1 MIETYNEPE
10 DLLVD
15 ESFLAWHFKLPD
27 AEPQRWESW
36 ISGHPDRA
44 RLVQQA
50 ILLLDTTR
58 LSEKPLPMQQ
68 IASAE
73 ERLLQAIPNAHD
85 KTLPGRR
92 RGLLLVANRRRWM
105 VAAAVLVL
113 LGAGLIYTGVTRS
126 RGTSIST
133 TFGEVASRQLPDGTE
148 VMLDAN
154 SRIHYAG
161 DWSEGKDREVWM
173 DGEAFFHVR
182 KTPEHSRFIVH
193 LTHMDVIVTGTRF
206 NVINRHGIE
215 NILLEEGKVILRN
228 KKGEQLPLTPGEFVS
243 FNEDLWQKKT
253 VQPDSLMAWK
263 EQKLVFNGTPLREL
277 VTLVNDHYD
286 VHLQLADSS
295 IADSTIS
302 AILPNNNLEV
312 LLQALDATAE
322 YQVTRDNGNIIISSR
337 HYSR

>member
-1 MIETYNEPE
+1 MIDTYNEPE

-36 ISGHPDRA
+36 VSGHPDRA

-50 ILLLDTTR
+50 IHLLDTTYLNENP
-58 LSEKPLPMQQ
+58 LSMQQ

-73 ERLLQAIPNAHD
+73 QRLLQS
-85 KTLPGRR
+85 LPDTPRISFFYG
-92 RGLLLVANRRRWM
+92 RRWM
-105 VAAAVLVL
+105 IAAAASIILL

-126 RGTSIST
+126 RGTAIATS
-133 TFGEVASRQLPDGTE
+133 FGEVSSRQLPDGTE

-154 SRIHYAG
+154 SKIHYKG

-206 NVINRHGIE
+206 NVINRHGVE
-215 NILLEEGKVILRN
+215 NVLLEEGRVILRN
-228 KKGEQLPLTPGEFVS
+228 KKGEQLPLTPGEFAT
-243 FNEDLWQKKT
+243 FDENLWQKKT
-253 VQPDSLMAWK
+253 VQPDSVMAWK

-277 VTLVNDHYD
+277 VTLVNDHYG

-322 YQVTRDNGNIIISSR
+322 YKVTRDGGNIIVSSR
-337 HYSR
+337 LERR

>member
-1 MIETYNEPE
+1 MIDTYNEPE

-27 AEPQRWESW
+27 AEPQRWENW
-36 ISGHPDRA
+36 VSGHPDRA

-50 ILLLDTTR
+50 ILLLDTTC
-58 LSEKPLPMQQ
+58 LGEKPLPVQQ

-73 ERLLQAIPNAHD
+73 QRLLQS
-85 KTLPGRR
+85 LPDTRK
-92 RGLLLVANRRRWM
+92 LSFYNRRLRM
-105 VAAAVLVL
+105 IAAAVLVL
-113 LGAGLIYTGVTRS
+113 LGAGLIYAVVTRS
-126 RGTSIST
+126 RGASIST
-133 TFGEVASRQLPDGTE
+133 AFGEVTSRQLPDGTD

-154 SRIHYAG
+154 SRIRYAG
-161 DWSEGKDREVWM
+161 DWSGGKDREVWM
-173 DGEAFFHVR
+173 DGEAFFHVS

-206 NVINRHGIE
+206 NVINRHGVE
-215 NILLEEGKVILRN
+215 NVLLEEGKVILRN

-243 FNEDLWQKKT
+243 FNKDLWQKKT

-322 YQVTRDNGNIIISSR
+322 YQVTRENGKIIIGSR

>member
-1 MIETYNEPE
+1 MIDTYNEPE

-36 ISGHPDRA
+36 VSGHPDRA

-50 ILLLDTTR
+50 IHLLDTTY
-58 LSEKPLPMQQ
+58 LSENPLPMQQ

-73 ERLLQAIPNAHD
+73 QRLLQS
-85 KTLPGRR
+85 LPDTPR
-92 RGLLLVANRRRWM
+92 VTFFNRRRWM
-105 VAAAVLVL
+105 IAAAVLVL
-113 LGAGLIYTGVTRS
+113 LGAGLIYTGVSRS
-126 RGTSIST
+126 RGNAIATD
-133 TFGEVASRQLPDGTE
+133 FGEITSRQLPDGTE
-148 VMLDAN
+148 VTLDAN
-154 SRIHYAG
+154 SKIHYKG

-193 LTHMDVIVTGTRF
+193 LSHMDVIVTGTRF

-215 NILLEEGKVILRN
+215 NVLLEEGRVILRN

-243 FNEDLWQKKT
+243 FKEDLWQKKT
-253 VQPDSLMAWK
+253 VQPDSLMAWTD
-263 EQKLVFNGTPLREL
+263 QKLVFDNTPLRDV
-277 VTLVNDHYD
+277 VTAVNDHYGVD
-286 VHLQLADSS
+286 LQLADSS

-302 AILPNNNLEV
+302 GMMPNNNLDA
-312 LLQALDATAE
+312 LLRAIDALPE
-322 YQVTRDNGNIIISSR
+322 YQVTRENDKIIISSR
-337 HYSR
+337 QERR

>member
-1 MIETYNEPE
+1 MTDTYNEPE

-36 ISGHPDRA
+36 VGSHPDRA

-50 ILLLDTTR
+50 IQLLDTTY
-58 LSEKPLPMQQ
+58 LSEKPLPVQQ

-73 ERLLQAIPNAHD
+73 QRLLQSLTDTPKISFF
-85 KTLPGRR
+85 
-92 RGLLLVANRRRWM
+92 NRRRWM
-105 VAAAVLVL
+105 IAAAVLVL
-113 LGAGLIYTGVTRS
+113 LGAGLIYTGVSKS
-126 RGTSIST
+126 RGTAIAT
-133 TFGEVASRQLPDGTE
+133 DFGEVTSRQLPDGTE

-154 SRIHYAG
+154 SKINYKG

-182 KTPEHSRFIVH
+182 KTPENSRFIVH

-206 NVINRHGIE
+206 NVINRHGVE
-215 NILLEEGKVILRN
+215 NVLLQEGRVILRN

-243 FNEDLWQKKT
+243 FKEDLWQKKT

-263 EQKLVFNGTPLREL
+263 EQRLVFDGTPLHEL
-277 VTLVNDHYD
+277 VTLVNDHYG

-322 YQVTRDNGNIIISSR
+322 YGVTRENDKIIISSR
-337 HYSR
+337 QRRR